1 MNQSQTSRFR
11 SSNFYRDVIK
21 HLIKEIIAEAYSL
34 LITLKS
40 PKLSKSENEVLS
52 ELKRSGIA
60 KVDGFLS
67 PETCDALA
75 QDLKALLNLDCG
87 VFWEDQHGSDS
98 RIFHMELGSQ
108 KAKEFL
114 TDGSIDRVRRAYV
127 GRRKVEA
134 LVMANKLSVKQG
146 NLGSGGGWH
155 RDLPFKKQ
163 FKVIVY
169 LSDVEKPM
177 DVSNTWRNHIHDIGR
192 LLEFSEGYFCLC
204 VTVTPRMK
212 LIV

>member
-1 MNQSQTSRFR
+1 MVDATFLTVLAVVFLYGKNAAFSGSVLIFMSLVALLLRTISVGAKVMNQSQTSRFR

-75 QDLKALLNLDCG
+75 QDLKALLDRDCG
-87 VFWEDQHGSDS
+87 VFGKTSMDQIVVYFIWS
-98 RIFHMELGSQ
+98 
-108 KAKEFL
+108 
-114 TDGSIDRVRRAYV
+114 
-127 GRRKVEA
+127 
-134 LVMANKLSVKQG
+134 SV
-146 NLGSGGGWH
+146 L
-155 RDLPFKKQ
+155 KKR
-163 FKVIVY
+163 Y
-169 LSDVEKPM
+169 
-177 DVSNTWRNHIHDIGR
+177 
-192 LLEFSEGYFCLC
+192 
-204 VTVTPRMK
+204 
-212 LIV
+212 